1 MSTGRLVPCLVP
13 RYHCLPPACSVFC
26 TACELKPLVF
36 PTLGWFWLTSLCL
49 AVLTFVELAS
59 SFHAHRL
66 LLYFMASCLHYGQ
79 EGQEV
84 KDTWSSLLL
93 FFKKVNTSSEAL
105 LGSIPL
111 KCQWLAVLSMTIPH
125 WRMTRN
131 IKVFVYQPLELR
143 KVCEKGLR
151 MEMNQPMVCFTPS
164 ISKFGRHEFLHSY
177 YFPVAVELITKSK
190 SLDKGLGGEL
200 NIKIIKQIPTLK
212 WYQGCKLEIGQL
224 PQP

>member
-1 MSTGRLVPCLVP
+1 MHSAASKRKPNSWWLQQVRTSLALNNKKPCEH
-13 RYHCLPPACSVFC
+13 RKACTMFGTTDSNAYLQLAVFC

-49 AVLTFVELAS
+49 AVLTFIELGS

-84 KDTWSSLLL
+84 KDTRSSLLL
-93 FFKKVNTSSEAL
+93 FFRKVNTSSEAL

-131 IKVFVYQPLELR
+131 IKVFVYP
-143 KVCEKGLR
+143 
-151 MEMNQPMVCFTPS
+151 TTW
-164 ISKFGRHEFLHSY
+164 
-177 YFPVAVELITKSK
+177 VEEGMWERVENGNEPTNGVFHTKH
-190 SLDKGLGGEL
+190 L
-200 NIKIIKQIPTLK
+200 
-212 WYQGCKLEIGQL
+212 
-224 PQP
+224 